1 VRTTIQH
8 YTVCR
13 MIPEVHSRPYTYT
26 VTRVVPATYTRVVP
40 YTVARAVPQV
50 HSQTV
55 YYQVARPVV
64 EYQTY
69 TVPYT
74 VCRMIPKTAV
84 QKVSYTTWQTI
95 PYTTTICVPH
105 TVSKQVPYKVSR
117 CVPKV
122 TYRKV
127 CVRICCPVTSCGCT
141 PPAGASDTAPAYEGE
156 ESYEAAPPADPPT
169 AMQGIPYYG
178 AAAPL
183 APQAEEPKPEPVMIV
198 TMQKKADAEAAND
211 LFLSGLKLH
220 QDGAF
225 DAAAR
230 EFGAAAELAPT
241 KAKYLYFQALATYQ
255 KGDFNSAGELV
266 KSAVRVEQENPG
278 ESWGRMMERIQGP
291 HRLWLEDARRQNRD
305 AAPVSTADAR

>member
-1 VRTTIQH
+1 
-8 YTVCR
+8 
-13 MIPEVHSRPYTYT
+13 
-26 VTRVVPATYTRVVP
+26 
-40 YTVARAVPQV
+40 
-50 HSQTV
+50 
-55 YYQVARPVV
+55 
-64 EYQTY
+64 
-69 TVPYT
+69 
-74 VCRMIPKTAV
+74 
-84 QKVSYTTWQTI
+84 
-95 PYTTTICVPH
+95 
-105 TVSKQVPYKVSR
+105 
-117 CVPKV
+117 
-122 TYRKV
+122 
-127 CVRICCPVTSCGCT
+127 
-141 PPAGASDTAPAYEGE
+141 
-156 ESYEAAPPADPPT
+156 
-169 AMQGIPYYG
+169 
-178 AAAPL
+178 
-183 APQAEEPKPEPVMIV
+183 MIV